1 MSRNCRHVCLVYFN
15 RYNRGRHAMLDPSPR
30 VILIDGVGMWTTGRD
45 DKAAGK
51 THDIYRHTMS
61 ILSAAQSLG
70 DAPGIRYRTLPESD
84 AFEVEYWPL
93 ELYKLQKV

>member
-1 MSRNCRHVCLVYFN
+1 M
-15 RYNRGRHAMLDPSPR
+15 A
-30 VILIDGVGMWTTGRD
+30 
-45 DKAAGK
+45 
-51 THDIYRHTMS
+51 